1 MNSEYKKGIFLALSA
16 YILWGILPIYWQFV
30 DAIGAFEIL
39 AFRIIFSAIFMIF
52 ILAVG
57 QKQRNAFQR
66 DMNQLLGKPIQ
77 LLAIVVAGYVITLNW
92 GTFIWAVTNGH
103 VLQTS
108 LGYYINPLVSILLA
122 LIFLKERFNKF
133 ETQQIHFDLEH
144 EIPYFQ
150 APEKNRIRLDIDVLN
165 KKQISNIINVIFN
178 NQSKTKC
185 TFLSEYLY
193 PVKFREK
200 TRIGRFFNITNWY
213 EEIHS
218 TDEKYVIATI
228 KNIKNKDLIDYSL
241 YIKKGLVEPF
251 IVFYN
256 QENIFYISNAVID
269 IISVSKDTLDYIKS
283 EFNDHC
289 ASPY

>member
-1 MNSEYKKGIFLALSA
+1 
-16 YILWGILPIYWQFV
+16 
-30 DAIGAFEIL
+30 
-39 AFRIIFSAIFMIF
+39 
-52 ILAVG
+52 
-57 QKQRNAFQR
+57 
-66 DMNQLLGKPIQ
+66 
-77 LLAIVVAGYVITLNW
+77 
-92 GTFIWAVTNGH
+92 
-103 VLQTS
+103 
-108 LGYYINPLVSILLA
+108 
-122 LIFLKERFNKF
+122 
-133 ETQQIHFDLEH
+133 
-144 EIPYFQ
+144 
-150 APEKNRIRLDIDVLN
+150 
-165 KKQISNIINVIFN
+165 
-178 NQSKTKC
+178 TKC